1 MFEIHM
7 GVPEMEAFWKK
18 LESKVD
24 SGRANKSEIQIFNRI
39 GKTLFLLSKDP
50 RHPGLHSHE
59 IASLSARYGRKV
71 WESYIENNKPA
82 AGRLFWVYGPGQG
95 EITIIAIE
103 PHPNDKSNAY
113 KKITLSSMGK
123 EIK

>member
-82 AGRLFWVYGPGQG
+82 AGSLFWVYGPRQG

-103 PHPNDKSNAY
+103 PHPNDKSSAY
-113 KKITLSSMGK
+113 RKITLSSMGE

>member
-82 AGRLFWVYGPGQG
+82 AGRLFWVYGPRQG

-103 PHPNDKSNAY
+103 PHPNDKSSAY
-113 KKITLSSMGK
+113 RKITLSSMGK